1 MSDQTLYVNPDGT
14 VARVSPTFVPG
25 GPADP
30 NAPAIQKLYTVLTAV
45 GGLVGVAS
53 TFGMITGEQAA
64 SLGQVSTTG
73 MAFVLAL
80 GTAIASFRTKKQ
92 VNNGTFT
99 EAPPVPELPAVP
111 ALEQLKI
118 LRDVADQELNRG
130 VKAAN
135 DAADVIGGVLGTIPV
150 VGKPLAAAVNTADDA
165 LDMLGAFKR

>member
-1 MSDQTLYVNPDGT
+1 MSDQTKLVYP
-14 VARVSPTFVPG
+14 RVETL

-30 NAPAIQKLYTVLTAV
+30 NAPAMQKLYTVLTAV

-53 TFGMITGEQAA
+53 TFGMISGEQAA

-80 GTAIASFRTKKQ
+80 GTAAASFRTKKQ
-92 VNNGTFT
+92 VKNGTFT
-99 EAPPVPELPAVP
+99 EVKVEPVAVPELPAVP

-165 LDMLGAFKR
+165 LDMLGAFKQ